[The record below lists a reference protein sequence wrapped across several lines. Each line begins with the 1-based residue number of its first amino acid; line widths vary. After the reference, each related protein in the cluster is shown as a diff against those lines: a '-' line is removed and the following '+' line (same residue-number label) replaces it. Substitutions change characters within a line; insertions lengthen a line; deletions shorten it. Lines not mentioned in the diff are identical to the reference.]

1 MFNFYKKG
9 IKIYYNLFCG
19 GSMYN
24 HEKILKII
32 SSLNLN
38 VLCNEPM
45 CNHTSFKI
53 GGKADFFV
61 TIESVNTLKQLI
73 EILNDLKINFF
84 LIGNGSNLLVSDC
97 GFRGVI
103 IKLGSDFRKIKLI
116 DDETIEC
123 GASALLAKLCTF
135 AQQNSLCGL
144 EFAYGI
150 PGSVG
155 GAVFMNAGAY
165 ESEIKN
171 VIISAKSIN
180 YFGETINRNI
190 DNMELSY
197 RTSIY
202 KKVDEVI
209 LSAKFKLKKGD
220 KIHIKQKM
228 NDFVKRRKEK
238 QPLEYPSAGSIF
250 KRPVGNFAGTL
261 IQSCGLKGKQI
272 GDAMVSPKHCGFI
285 INTGKATCSDVV
297 KLIDHIKAVVF
308 EKTDIVLE
316 CEVETIGDVSY

>member
-1 MFNFYKKG
+1 M
-9 IKIYYNLFCG
+9 C
-19 GSMYN
+19 N
-24 HEKILKII
+24 HEEILKEI
-32 SSLNLN
+32 SSLSLN
-38 VLCNEPM
+38 VLYNEPM

-53 GGKADFFV
+53 GGKTDFFV
-61 TIESVNTLKQLI
+61 TVDSINILKKLI
-73 EILNDLKINFF
+73 KILNDLKTNFF
-84 LIGNGSNLLVSDC
+84 LIGNGSNLLVSDN

-103 IKLGSDFRKIKLI
+103 IKLGSGFRNINLI
-116 DDETIEC
+116 DDATIEC
-123 GASALLAKLCTF
+123 GAGVPLAKLCSF

-150 PGSVG
+150 PGTVG
-155 GAVFMNAGAY
+155 GAIFMNAGAY
-165 ESEIKN
+165 GSEIKS
-171 VIISAKSIN
+171 VICSAKSID
-180 YFGETINRNI
+180 YSGEIINRSA

-197 RTSIY
+197 RNSIY
-202 KKVDEVI
+202 KKVDEII

-228 NDFVKRRKEK
+228 NDFIKRRKEK

-285 INTGKATCSDVV
+285 INAGNATCSDVV
-297 KLIDHIKAVVF
+297 ELIDHIKAVVL
-308 EKTDIVLE
+308 EKTDIALE
-316 CEVETIGDVSY
+316 CEVETIGDISY